1 MLCNTPAV
9 GTVPSPTSSISV
21 QLEITH
27 PHDTCEANQSS
38 FVLSGCPVRDATA
51 ACAHN
56 ITACNMG
63 SYKYFTGLVQS
74 CTAAASPSDGIMDRN
89 SEMTYSVRNY
99 KEDEMT
105 YM

>member
-1 MLCNTPAV
+1 VLCRTPAV

-51 ACAHN
+51 ARAHN

-74 CTAAASPSDGIMDRN
+74 CTATTSSASSSDGIMDRN
-89 SEMTYSVRNY
+89 SEMTYSQLEITR
-99 KEDEMT
+99 KMI
-105 YM
+105 